1 MRRRKPDALDRERI
15 KVGYFLDAGKM
26 LIELGK

>member
-15 KVGYFLDAGKM
+15 KVGYFLDAGKI
-26 LIELGK
+26 LTELGK